1 MIIDTIALTK
11 ALKTQFNKSFHEAPG
26 PKYEPI
32 ITRVPSN
39 AASETYGWLG
49 AVPQLREWLG
59 EKKVKYMKD
68 YSYTITNKD
77 WEATVAVDRNEIED
91 DQAGIIAPRIKDLAF
106 RAKVFP
112 NKLVSD
118 LVTNGTTNLAYDAAA
133 FFSNRAIND
142 NLLAGTGTTE
152 ALILADLASAR
163 AAMMAFVD
171 DWGDA
176 LEFEPDTIICPPAL
190 EITFVKIME
199 STTFITAT
207 AAGVKNFWS
216 SHIKNIISDSRLS
229 DADDWYYVASSYPLK
244 PFIYQERKAPKLV
257 SQDKDTD
264 DNAFMRKKYLYSA
277 ETRGDAGYGY
287 YQMAVKVVN

>member
-11 ALKTQFNKSFHEAPG
+11 ALKTQFNKSFHEAPM
-26 PKYEPI
+26 PKYEPV

-77 WEATVAVDRNEIED
+77 WEATIAIDRNELED
-91 DQAGIIAPRIKDLAF
+91 DQAGIIKPRVQDLAF

-118 LVTNGTTNLAYDAAA
+118 LVVNGTTNLAYDAAA
-133 FFSNRAIND
+133 FFSNRATND

-152 ALILADLASAR
+152 AQILVDLAAAR

-199 STTFITAT
+199 STTFITAS

-216 SHIKNIISDSRLS
+216 SHIKNIISDARLS
-229 DADDWYYVASSYPLK
+229 DADDWYYVASGYPLK

-257 SQDKDTD
+257 AQDKDTD

-287 YQMAVKVVN
+287 YEMAVKTVN